1 MGMKVSVSLPGD
13 DVAFLDEYA
22 SAHAYPSR
30 SAVVHQAI
38 QGLRLGELHEA
49 YSEAWAEWD
58 ADGEADSW
66 NTVIGD
72 GA

>member
-1 MGMKVSVSLPGD
+1 VKVSVSLPGE
-13 DVAFLDEYA
+13 DVAFLDAYA

-38 QGLRLGELHEA
+38 RVLRLGQLHEA
-49 YSEAWAEWD
+49 YGDAWAEWD

-66 NTVIGD
+66 SAVVGD